1 MQLVDDLAR
10 SVVRRGNGREAMEWF
25 SRKISIAGIQIP
37 NWVVVLGAIIVIL
50 LIYSFMQEPQTP
62 D

>member
-1 MQLVDDLAR
+1 
-10 SVVRRGNGREAMEWF
+10 MEWF
-25 SRKISIAGIQIP
+25 SRRTSIAGIQIP

-50 LIYSFMQEPQTP
+50 LIYTFMQEAQTP